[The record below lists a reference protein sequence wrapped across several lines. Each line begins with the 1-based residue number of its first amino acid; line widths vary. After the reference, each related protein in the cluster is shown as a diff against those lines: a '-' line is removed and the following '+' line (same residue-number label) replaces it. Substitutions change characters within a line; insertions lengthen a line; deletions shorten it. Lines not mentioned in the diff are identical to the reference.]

1 MKDPV
6 PQHFKKHT
14 SAMYLLC
21 QFTLFQTGLSTLK
34 ENIGTVKKMR
44 QPRYVDTGMRQVSVI
59 F

>member
-6 PQHFKKHT
+6 PQHLKKHT
-14 SAMYLLC
+14 SVMYLLC

-44 QPRYVDTGMRQVSVI
+44 QPRYVDIGMRQVSDI